1 MSKYLFIFLAT
12 ILIHTLNL
20 ALAANDFEAELQ
32 LLEKNELLLEEQR
45 MLVIQELS
53 ASENEKIIQDSVSE
67 SRASAQKIVPEPQKT
82 RRIRSR

>member
-12 ILIHTLNL
+12 ILINTPAR

-45 MLVIQELS
+45 MKAIQELS

-67 SRASAQKIVPEPQKT
+67 SRASAQKIAPEPQKT

>member
-1 MSKYLFIFLAT
+1 MSKYLFIFLAV
-12 ILIHTLNL
+12 ILIHPPVL

-45 MLVIQELS
+45 MKAIQEL
-53 ASENEKIIQDSVSE
+53 AVGENEKTIQDSVSE
-67 SRASAQKIVPEPQKT
+67 SRASAQKIAPEPQKT